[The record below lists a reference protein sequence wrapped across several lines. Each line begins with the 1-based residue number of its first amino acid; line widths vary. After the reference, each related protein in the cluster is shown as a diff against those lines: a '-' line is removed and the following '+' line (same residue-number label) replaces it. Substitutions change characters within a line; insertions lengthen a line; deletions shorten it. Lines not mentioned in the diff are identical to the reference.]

1 MAMRNKSYSMQYLA
15 ASIVFTIVVF
25 CISCAPKV
33 AMIGS
38 PYKRYDHNR
47 TQKIV
52 ITMHTDT
59 DRTITKSVIEE
70 VYIPFGSAYFPT
82 AQYKEKGSETDSLP
96 AANIVPIFTGVS
108 LPLSSAAVKEGRS
121 DREDI
126 IDFLAEGP
134 YAQTGVQ
141 PGEMMG
147 DTKSAEITYK
157 PMLDFLGSKEQLSEE
172 RKQIIERLSY
182 LNVDLADEVID
193 SRYRLRSFTDVLAL
207 SYKKFWFILFKLPGN
222 SCYSRL
228 VVVPAKIKG
237 QDFPGKRLQ

>member
-1 MAMRNKSYSMQYLA
+1 MRHKNCSMRYLA
-15 ASIVFTIVVF
+15 FSIALTVMIFGV
-25 CISCAPKV
+25 SCAQKV

-38 PYKRYDHNR
+38 PYERYDHNR

-59 DRTITKSVIEE
+59 DKTVTKSVVDE
-70 VYIPFGSAYFPT
+70 VYIPSGSAYFPT
-82 AQYKEKGSETDSLP
+82 AQYKERLSETDNLP
-96 AANIVPIFTGVS
+96 AANIVPIFTGVP
-108 LPLSSAAVKEGRS
+108 LPLSSAPAKEGRS

-134 YAQTGVQ
+134 YVQAGVQ
-141 PGEMMG
+141 PGETMG

-172 RKQIIERLSY
+172 REQIIERLSY
-182 LNVDLADEVID
+182 LNVDLADEIID

-207 SYKKFWFILFKLPGN
+207 SYEKFWFILYKLPGN

-228 VVVPAKIKG
+228 VVIPARIKG
-237 QDFPGKRLQ
+237 QDFPGKRP